1 MLPQTETQDKF
12 LVGAN
17 ILQLPSLKPPSV
29 FLQLPSSRSPLISPL
44 NTCRAAHR
52 RHYGRDLL
60 DLGLM
65 GQGSMVINDSMAP
78 TQVTAGTGP
87 QKFDGVWV
95 DRCFSDFPEKLGMF
109 GRVPRDIYHHI
120 PPVWGYTMAV

>member
-1 MLPQTETQDKF
+1 MLPQTETPVKF

-17 ILQLPSLKPPSV
+17 ILQLPSLKPPSF
-29 FLQLPSSRSPLISPL
+29 FLQLPSSRF

-52 RHYGRDLL
+52 RQYGRDFL

-78 TQVTAGTGP
+78 TQVTAGTGTP
-87 QKFDGVWV
+87 K
-95 DRCFSDFPEKLGMF
+95 
-109 GRVPRDIYHHI
+109 I
-120 PPVWGYTMAV
+120 